1 MVGRSLKL
9 LAALI
14 VALAVGLGALA
25 QDFDPNATLTF
36 ATNADPTLNPWAPGA
51 VIESNLINTILFE
64 QLTRYSPEDL
74 SPQPGLAVSWEAS
87 EDAMSW
93 TFTLREGVV
102 WSDGEAFDA
111 EDVAFT
117 FNNVVLVDELGAQSA
132 TQFSQVESVDILDPL
147 TVRFN
152 LNSPFSALPYYLAAF
167 SGMLPEHALADAEN
181 PLTVA
186 SFNKESPVTTG
197 AYRVGEYVPGS
208 FVRLVPNESYWGEEP
223 KLAGIVFRIIP
234 DPNTQVA
241 QLLAGDLDLVTRI
254 SPTLLGGVE
263 NNPNFNVLR
272 QSQNL
277 YYWVILNQNDERF
290 TDPRV
295 RQALLMALDR
305 EAMIDALLEGY
316 GTVATGPIA
325 PLLGAIYNSDVSQYP
340 YDPEAAI
347 ALLNEAGWTQNADG
361 VMEKDGQQ
369 LVISMPT
376 GQFGY
381 LVPAT
386 LLVQD
391 FWADIGVT
399 ADVEVIEWKRLHPA
413 GGGGP
418 RLRRHPRLV
427 EPAAHPRRHPV
438 LLVRGRRRGQQHPQL
453 LQPRARPADGRRPPR
468 PHRRGPDR
476 RLRRDAGLPRRR
488 APLPLP
494 LVPRHH
500 QRHQRPPA
508 GLPRHQRLDRL
519 PVRRGVV
526 RRSVSASPLPPSGRP
541 LRRPEG
547 PGGGREGAGAPLLT
561 TGVRDP

>member
-1 MVGRSLKL
+1 M
-9 LAALI
+9 AALL
-14 VALAVGLGALA
+14 VAALVLGTGALA

-36 ATNADPTLNPWAPGA
+36 ATNADPTLNPWTPGA

-93 TFTLREGVV
+93 IFNLREGVL
-102 WSDGEAFDA
+102 WSDGEAFNA

-117 FNNVVLVDELGAQSA
+117 FNDVVLVDELGAQSA
-132 TQFSQVESVDILDPL
+132 TQFSQVESVEIIDPL
-147 TVRFN
+147 TVRFV
-152 LNSPFSALPYYLAAF
+152 LSSPFSALPYYLAAF
-167 SGMLPEHALADAEN
+167 SGMLPEHALSGAEN

-186 SFNKESPVTTG
+186 SFNKENPVTTG
-197 AYRVGEYVPGS
+197 AYKVGEFVPGS
-208 FVRLVPNESYWGEEP
+208 FVQLVPNENYWGEDP

-241 QLLAGDLDLVTRI
+241 QLLAGDLDLVTRL

-263 NNPNFNVLR
+263 SNADFEVLR

-277 YYWVILNQNDERF
+277 YYWVILNQEDERF

-305 EAMIDALLEGY
+305 EAMIEALLEGY

-325 PLLGAIYNSDVSQYP
+325 PLLGAIYNEDVAQYP

-361 VMEKDGQQ
+361 VMEKDGEQ

-386 LLVQD
+386 LLVQQ
-391 FWADIGVT
+391 FWADVGVT
-399 ADVEVIEWKRLHPA
+399 ADVEVIEWNAYIQQVVVARDYQGTLAWWSQP
-413 GGGGP
+413 P
-418 RLRRHPRLV
+418 TPDV
-427 EPAAHPRRHPV
+427 TPYYSCEAAATGNNIPNYCSPE
-438 LLVRGRRRGQQHPQL
+438 LDDLMAAGRRALTADDQIDAYGQMQDYLADELPYL
-453 LQPRARPADGRRPPR
+453 YLWYPDILSVKNVRLQGFPAIN
-468 PHRRGPDR
+468 
-476 RLRRDAGLPRRR
+476 
-488 APLPLP
+488 
-494 LVPRHH
+494 
-500 QRHQRPPA
+500 
-508 GLPRHQRLDRL
+508 
-519 PVRRGVV
+519 
-526 RRSVSASPLPPSGRP
+526 ASTAFQYAAEWYVTR
-541 LRRPEG
+541 
-547 PGGGREGAGAPLLT
+547 
-561 TGVRDP
+561 